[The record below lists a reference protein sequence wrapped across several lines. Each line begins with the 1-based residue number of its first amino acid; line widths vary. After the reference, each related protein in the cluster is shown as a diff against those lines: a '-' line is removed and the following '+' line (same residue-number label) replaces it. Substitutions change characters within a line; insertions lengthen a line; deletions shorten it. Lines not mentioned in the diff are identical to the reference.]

1 MPELSTQM
9 RTNRAS
15 LNGLIN
21 ENGPS
26 LTPTLTKLLSAA
38 TALEKKIC
46 NLRKID

>member
-1 MPELSTQM
+1 M

-26 LTPTLTKLLSAA
+26 LTPTLTKLLSAGSDC
-38 TALEKKIC
+38 TGEK
-46 NLRKID
+46 NLQLAEN